1 METDSLVIE
10 AREVT
15 KIIKGRRI
23 LDGVSLLV
31 APSQVV
37 GFIGPNGAGKTTLIR
52 ILSGMSRATSG
63 EIRVCGRPPGSASAD
78 SVDLGLLPEAP
89 GFIEHLS
96 GRKNL
101 TLLASI
107 RGRVGRSEIDEAIRS
122 CGLDPA
128 DRRPV
133 SKYSLGM
140 RQRLA
145 LAQALMEH
153 PRVLLLDEPTNGLDV
168 LGITELR
175 RIIRT
180 EAASGVG
187 VLLASHLLTEVEL
200 ACDRVLMVQGGRV
213 LQELA
218 TTELQHA
225 VGRVRV
231 TVSTEGD
238 WERLSEA
245 FDAQRLP
252 QDGRIS
258 GFLST
263 DLEVPALVRVLVG
276 MGVAIEAIGPGGASL
291 EEAFLARIEAES

>member
-63 EIRVCGRPPGSASAD
+63 DIRVCGRPPGSASAD

-128 DRRPV
+128 DRSPV

-238 WERLSEA
+238 WKRLSEA
-245 FDAQRLP
+245 FDAQRLS

-276 MGVAIEAIGPGGASL
+276 MGVDIEAIGPGGASL